1 MKDLFSMKGR
11 INRQKYFVTSLIIAI
26 VAYAVAFMIGF
37 AMGMTGSS
45 TEAAGS
51 LGFVVGVAAAIVQA
65 FLVVKRL
72 HDLNKPSWH
81 YWLLCIPLYNIYLG
95 LILLFVK
102 GTAGTNEYGE
112 DPVTA

>member
-45 TEAAGS
+45 SSAAGT
-51 LGFVVGVAAAIVQA
+51 LGFVVGIAAAIVQG

-72 HDLNKPSWH
+72 HDLNKPSWQ

-95 LILLFVK
+95 LVLLFVK
-102 GTAGTNEYGE
+102 GTAGTNEYGD
-112 DPVTA
+112 DPLAA

>member
-26 VAYAVAFMIGF
+26 VAYAVAFMLGF
-37 AMGMTGSS
+37 AMGMTGSNS
-45 TEAAGS
+45 SAAGT
-51 LGFVVGVAAAIVQA
+51 LGFVVGIAAAVVQG

-72 HDLNKPSWH
+72 HDLNKPSRQ

-95 LILLFVK
+95 LVLLFVK
-102 GTAGTNEYGE
+102 GTAGTNQYGD
-112 DPVTA
+112 DPLAA